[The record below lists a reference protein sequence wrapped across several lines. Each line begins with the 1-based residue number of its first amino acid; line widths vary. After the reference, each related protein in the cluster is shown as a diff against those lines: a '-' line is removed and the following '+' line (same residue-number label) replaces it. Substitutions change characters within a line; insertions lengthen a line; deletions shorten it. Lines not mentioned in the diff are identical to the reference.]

1 MVNGGRA
8 APSPPSELS
17 QDGQPLENTREMLEA
32 RLCILRRCLDDEA
45 ELLIWSSEKRSARD
59 LRPRGILLR
68 RGEGLEGCWWI
79 NEKLGRGRKEDGNL
93 GDVDVERWRV
103 NLEELGR
110 EGRLFNI

>member
-1 MVNGGRA
+1 
-8 APSPPSELS
+8 
-17 QDGQPLENTREMLEA
+17 
-32 RLCILRRCLDDEA
+32 
-45 ELLIWSSEKRSARD
+45 
-59 LRPRGILLR
+59 LLR
-68 RGEGLEGCWWI
+68 RGEGLEGCWWN